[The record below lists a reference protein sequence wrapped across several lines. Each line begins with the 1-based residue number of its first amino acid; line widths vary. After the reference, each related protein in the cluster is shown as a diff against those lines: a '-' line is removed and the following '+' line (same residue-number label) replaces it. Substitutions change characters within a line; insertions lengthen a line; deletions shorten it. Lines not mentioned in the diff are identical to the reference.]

1 MTCGGTKPTSGCKCA
16 PNRLARA
23 GKWAD
28 RSGQLTCPGACKC
41 ATFCPTPELILRAK
55 SGQLTCPGACKC
67 ATFCPT
73 PELVIRAKSG
83 QLTCPGACKCA
94 TPQWSRID
102 WMKVDQSHAPEHVS
116 WSTCPGP
123 HASSRDPKWPAV
135 GTSFVQHETHRDR
148 DPGGYRHV
156 VQNPRPESPLAD
168 GFLRCLVEHGARALQ
183 DHFLNVPFPIHEDS
197 QDHRALHLSLTR
209 QLGIFRLGRVHLAR
223 QIIEDH
229 DLFGVWPLGSHGDCP
244 IRVETS
250 APTAQRS

>member
-73 PELVIRAKSG
+73 LELVLRARSG

-135 GTSFVQHETHRDR
+135 GRHSFSTKRTGIVTQAATGTWSKIPGRNRHWRMAFSAASSNTGLERSRITS
-148 DPGGYRHV
+148 
-156 VQNPRPESPLAD
+156 
-168 GFLRCLVEHGARALQ
+168 
-183 DHFLNVPFPIHEDS
+183 
-197 QDHRALHLSLTR
+197 
-209 QLGIFRLGRVHLAR
+209 
-223 QIIEDH
+223 
-229 DLFGVWPLGSHGDCP
+229 
-244 IRVETS
+244 
-250 APTAQRS
+250 

>member
-16 PNRLARA
+16 PNRLARG

-41 ATFCPTPELILRAK
+41 ATFCPTLELVLRA
-55 SGQLTCPGACKC
+55 
-67 ATFCPT
+67 
-73 PELVIRAKSG
+73 RSG

-148 DPGGYRHV
+148 DPGRHRLVSHDGRAEAPLPDRLLRGV
-156 VQNPRPESPLAD
+156 VEHRARLQKDDFLHSPLPTHQR
-168 GFLRCLVEHGARALQ
+168 L
-183 DHFLNVPFPIHEDS
+183 EDYCS
-197 QDHRALHLSLTR
+197 FHL
-209 QLGIFRLGRVHLAR
+209 GLAR
-223 QIIEDH
+223 QLRVVRLRRIDLLRSLIPNHELLRIRSSGVLRRRARRRTRAPDGADRRSRVGIER
-229 DLFGVWPLGSHGDCP
+229 P
-244 IRVETS
+244 RVYGRDRFDDE
-250 APTAQRS
+250 